1 MEEQQVD
8 VVLLNSGS
16 KLIQVIKEIR
26 AMSGMGLKEAKD
38 IAERTPGLLATSI
51 DADDAEAI
59 RVRLEAAG
67 AVVQIR
73 PTGQSGGDVA
83 QGPLEELVHAGA
95 LNIDE
100 HKAAML
106 AIGQR
111 PLSEGDELIRLLK
124 GLHDLY
130 KSGVL
135 TEADFN
141 AKKWDVLSKS

>member
-1 MEEQQVD
+1 MELFD
-8 VVLLNSGS
+8 VVLVNSGE
-16 KLIQVIKEIR
+16 KMIHVIKAIR
-26 AMSGMGLKEAKD
+26 EMSGLGLKEAKD

-51 DADDAEAI
+51 DPEAAEAI
-59 RVRLEAAG
+59 RQKLEAVG

-83 QGPLEELVHAGA
+83 QGPLDELTQVGA
-95 LNIDE
+95 LNLDE

-106 AIGQR
+106 KIGQR

-130 KSGVL
+130 KAGAL
-135 TEADFN
+135 TESEFN
-141 AKKWDVLSKS
+141 AKKWAILSKD